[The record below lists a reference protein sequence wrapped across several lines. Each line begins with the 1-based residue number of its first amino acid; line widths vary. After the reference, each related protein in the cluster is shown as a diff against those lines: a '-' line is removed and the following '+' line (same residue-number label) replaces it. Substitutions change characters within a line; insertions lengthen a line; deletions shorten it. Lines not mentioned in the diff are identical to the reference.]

1 MEIELRAREE
11 SVALREKNVEVRERA
26 VALRERR
33 INGRDDDDDD
43 SDDVPEPVLLA
54 REFSKKLSVG

>member
-11 SVALREKNVEVRERA
+11 SVALREKNVEVRER
-26 VALRERR
+26 ALRERR